1 MTMITFDT
9 GNRRFTLRIAGV
21 AMDGDRVLLHQI
33 PGDGFWALPGG
44 RCELGESSAE
54 TLRREMMEELDIE
67 VEVGSLLWVMENFF
81 QLHGVDFHEVALYL
95 AMHFPEEWLA
105 ARRDGSFQGMEGN
118 VPLTFR
124 WFDRAALDEVVYY
137 PTFLGQEMGNL
148 PTEPRHVVQRDTAQ
162 D

>member
-1 MTMITFDT
+1 MTMITFDDSD
-9 GNRRFTLRIAGV
+9 RRFTLRIAGV

-54 TLRREMMEELDIE
+54 TLRREMMEELGAE
-67 VEVGSLLWVMENFF
+67 VEVGNLLWVMENFF
-81 QLHGVDFHEVALYL
+81 QLHGMTFHEVGLYL
-95 AMHFPEEWLA
+95 AMRFPDEWLA
-105 ARRDGSFQGMEGN
+105 THRDGPFLGKEGN
-118 VPLTFR
+118 IPLTFR

-137 PTFLGQEMGNL
+137 PTFLGQEMNDL
-148 PTEPRHVVQRDTAQ
+148 PAEPRHVVNRDHGG